1 MVGFLPEGWYRNAA
15 PNLLSHHCYKQPVYC
30 RKLWVMRKDIAR
42 TTFVLL
48 CDGILVTAG
57 ALVVDNTFEYES
69 VILPV
74 DTLVVDLIRVELDNS
89 KFGLKEI
96 V

>member
-48 CDGILVTAG
+48 CDGFLGTI
-57 ALVVDNTFEYES
+57 E
-69 VILPV
+69 
-74 DTLVVDLIRVELDNS
+74 TLVVDDTLEYKIGILTIDRLVVGLRRVELNDS
-89 KFGLKEI
+89 GFGPKEH